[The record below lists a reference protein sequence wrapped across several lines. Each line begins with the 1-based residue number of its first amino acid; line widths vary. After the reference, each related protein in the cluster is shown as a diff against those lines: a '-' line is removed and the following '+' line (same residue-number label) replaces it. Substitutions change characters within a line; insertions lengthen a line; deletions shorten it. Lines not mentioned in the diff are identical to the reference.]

1 MVGAWS
7 NATKEGRRDMLRLM
21 LDAVYL
27 DFGTRKATALKPKPA
42 FLPLFEIEGTKA
54 GSLMSLHWRPRGDS
68 GSLAANSP
76 RYVLRSA

>member
-1 MVGAWS
+1 
-7 NATKEGRRDMLRLM
+7 MLRLM

-27 DFGTRKATALKPKPA
+27 DFGTAKATALKPKPTS
-42 FLPLFEIEGTKA
+42 LPLFKIEGTKA
-54 GSLMSLHWRPRGDS
+54 GGLVSVHWRPRGDS